1 MFNLVKRVSARTR
14 FVLVRVYQDAMRDH
28 TLQMAA
34 ALAYY
39 LVLSLFPGLIVLS
52 VLASYLPVP
61 NLFSQTIDLMSRF
74 MPADTMGIVRRV
86 LSDIISPNRG
96 AFLSLGLIGTLWT
109 ASGGFTAAIEACGI
123 AYEVEDNRPF
133 WKVRLLAIGLA
144 IVTEA
149 LLLLSLSVLV
159 VGPRFGEW
167 LAKELHLSWLL
178 ARTWPYIQWCSA
190 LAFSVIAVEIFYY
203 YGPNVKQRFRATLPG
218 AILSVGCWIC
228 LSYLLGIYFRHFANF
243 NKTYGTL
250 GAAIALM
257 TTLYWTS
264 FAVLIGAHLNS
275 VLAKLNR
282 ERIRPKDEMPKAA

>member
-1 MFNLVKRVSARTR
+1 MRTR

-178 ARTWPYIQWCSA
+178 ARTWPYIQWCTA
-190 LAFSVIAVEIFYY
+190 LAFSVVAVEIFYY

-275 VLAKLNR
+275 VLAKLTR
-282 ERIRPKDEMPKAA
+282 ERIRPKVELPKAA

>member
-1 MFNLVKRVSARTR
+1 MFKYVSRVFARTR
-14 FVLVRVYQDAMRDH
+14 FVVVRVYNDAMRDH

-133 WKVRLLAIGLA
+133 WKVRLLAIALA
-144 IVTEA
+144 MVTEA
-149 LLLLSLSVLV
+149 LLLLSLSVLI

-167 LAKELHLSWLL
+167 LAQELHLSWLL
-178 ARTWPYIQWCSA
+178 ARTWPYIQWCTA

-218 AILSVGCWIC
+218 AVLSVGCWIC

-257 TTLYWTS
+257 MTLYWTS

-282 ERIRPKDEMPKAA
+282 ERIRPKIELPKAA